1 MKNFLLIPIV
11 FLLAACSPRYEIKT
25 HYTLPTDEQ
34 GKQCVKTCSNERKVC
49 QANCNMAQ
57 DKCLARTKESATD
70 AYPSLMNEYQ
80 DVLREYNYENS
91 RYELEIASWEREER
105 RLHQDFEHYRSSCRN
120 KSKNSYECRR
130 SHELDNE
137 LMSLE
142 NHEPIAPN
150 RPVKPSLANEIK
162 NAQRTCSNSCSCEK
176 EYDSCFVS
184 CGGKLDYEKFCVENC
199 K

>member
-1 MKNFLLIPIV
+1 MKNFFLIPV
-11 FLLAACSPRYEIKT
+11 LFLVTACSPKYEIKT
-25 HYTLPTDEQ
+25 HYTLPVDAQ
-34 GKQCVKTCSNERKVC
+34 GKQCVKACSKERKTC
-49 QANCNMAQ
+49 QTNCNKMQ
-57 DKCLARTKESATD
+57 DNCFARTKQSATD
-70 AYPSLMNEYQ
+70 AYPSLMDEYH
-80 DVLREYNYENS
+80 DVLMKYNYDIS

-105 RLHQDFEHYRSSCRN
+105 RLHQDFEHYRRTCKS

-137 LMSLE
+137 LVNLE
-142 NHEPIAPN
+142 DHEPLAPS

-162 NAQRTCSNSCSCEK
+162 NAQRTCNNNCGCEK

-184 CGGKLDYEKFCVENC
+184 CGGKLDYEKFCIENC